1 MQTLQTITS
10 YTDKYLNIT
19 RFSDYCPNG
28 LQVEG
33 ADSVK
38 KIASGVTASLALIEA
53 AKEWGANCLLVH
65 HGYFWKNEAAAIVGM
80 KKRRIEQLLNANM
93 SLLAYHLPLDAH
105 PVVGNNIQLAQ
116 KLGIQSQEPLQKRA
130 SVPIGNVGMLSEPTL
145 VEEFIQRCEQV
156 LGRTSTHINAGP
168 ARIQRIAWC
177 TGGAQHMINDAVEQ
191 KADLYLTGEIS
202 EQTTHVAREN
212 NLHFVAAG
220 HHATERY
227 GVIALGEHLATEFGL
242 EHQFFDIDNPA

>member
-1 MQTLQTITS
+1 MQTLQTLTS
-10 YTDKYLNIT
+10 YTDNYLNIT

-33 ADSVK
+33 RPSIT

-53 AKEWGANCLLVH
+53 AQNWGADCLFVH
-65 HGYFWKNEAAAIVGM
+65 HGYFWKNEPAAIVGM
-80 KKRRIEQLLNANM
+80 KKRRLQKLLHANM

-116 KLGIQSQEPLQKRA
+116 KLGIQTQESLQKSARM
-130 SVPIGNVGMLSEPTL
+130 PIGNVGMLAAPML
-145 VEEFIQRCEQV
+145 VEDFIQHCEQV
-156 LGRTSTHINAGP
+156 LDRKSINVLAGSKQ
-168 ARIQRIAWC
+168 IQRIAWC
-177 TGGAQHMINDAVEQ
+177 TGGAQHMILDAVEQ
-191 KADLYLTGEIS
+191 QADLFLTGEIS

-227 GVIALGEHLATEFGL
+227 GVKALGEHLATEFGL